1 MKPEDLNILVIGD
14 IMLDEYIIGTVD
26 RISPEAPV
34 PIVLENDRKY
44 CLGGCGNVAN
54 NLNNLKVNTTCLS
67 VIGFDES
74 GNTINNLLREKNI
87 KNIGIYSTTPT
98 TTKTRIVT
106 DNNIQL
112 LRVDKEVIEY
122 PEYKKYEIKNQI
134 KSILTDN
141 LYDII
146 IISDYNKGIIFEDAI
161 SIISFYKKTAIIIA
175 DIKPNNIKYLKEDI
189 YLLKPN
195 EKEYNKIKEM
205 CIHSTYT
212 LKTLGKNGMVLL
224 DGLDI
229 VQTVKSIPVEV
240 YNVSGAGDTVMAV
253 LATCI
258 GLNKD
263 IHTSVFIAN
272 ECGRYVVQFPDTTP
286 IDYNFFLNLL
296 YSDLTEKVNATLSK
310 ICNTIP
316 SNPKCS

>member
-1 MKPEDLNILVIGD
+1 MKTEDLNVLVIGD

-34 PIVLENDRKY
+34 PIILENDRKY

-54 NLNNLKVNTTCLS
+54 NLNNLKVKTTCLS
-67 VIGFDES
+67 VIGYDES
-74 GNTINNLLREKNI
+74 GDAIEELLRMKNI
-87 KNIGIYSTTPT
+87 KNVSIYNTTPT

-106 DNNIQL
+106 DSNIQL
-112 LRVDKEVIEY
+112 LRLDNEVTEY
-122 PEYKKYEIKNQI
+122 PEYAQTKIIDQI
-134 KSILTDN
+134 KLILTDN

-146 IISDYNKGIIFEDAI
+146 IVSDYNKGIIFEDVLHT
-161 SIISFYKKTAIIIA
+161 IISHKKSAIVIA
-175 DIKPNNIKYLKEDI
+175 DIKPDNIKYLKDDI

-205 CIHSTYT
+205 YVHSKYI
-212 LKTLGKNGMVLL
+212 LKTLGKKGMVLL
-224 DGLDI
+224 DDLDI
-229 VQTVKSIPVEV
+229 IQTVKSIPVEV

-258 GLNKD
+258 GLSIN
-263 IHTSVFIAN
+263 IHTAVFIAN

-296 YSDLTEKVNATLSK
+296 NSDLTEKVNATLS
-310 ICNTIP
+310 
-316 SNPKCS
+316 